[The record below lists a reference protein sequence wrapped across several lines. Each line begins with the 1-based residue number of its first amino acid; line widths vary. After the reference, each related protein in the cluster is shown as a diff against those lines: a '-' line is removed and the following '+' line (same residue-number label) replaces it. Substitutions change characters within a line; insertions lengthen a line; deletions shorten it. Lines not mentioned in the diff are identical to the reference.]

1 MAQVIKLKRGNGT
14 PTTSNITNGEVAIDL
29 SGRKLYVNDNGTVKE
44 IGGGTTITAPNAPS
58 ITSTA
63 SVGETIEVVFNASST
78 SNIGRYEVYSS
89 VNGGDYGLI
98 ATITPN
104 DFASTMT
111 VVDAS
116 FSTTGV
122 SIAYRVYAVK
132 NGVYSSA
139 ATASRT
145 YTTPSLDVSNL
156 SVIPETNAFHIQY
169 EFPDSRFVDHIEIYK
184 DAETTLGAL
193 SRTGASLIYSGDAT
207 SYVYNIAT
215 ADLAKYH
222 QFWVEVVTS

>member
-1 MAQVIKLKRGNGT
+1 MSQTIKLKRGTTT
-14 PTTSNITNGEVAIDL
+14 PTTSNIVSGEVAIDT
-29 SGRKLYVNDNGTVKE
+29 SAQKLYINDSGTIKE
-44 IGGGTTITAPNAPS
+44 IGGGTTITTPSAPS

-104 DFASTMT
+104 DFAATMT

-122 SIAYRVYAVK
+122 AIAYRVYAVK

-184 DAETTLGAL
+184 DVETTLGAL

-207 SYVYNIAT
+207 SYVYNIGT